1 MEKRVTRSNS
11 NTRRDPEETEGAFW
25 GRVIDPVTIERG
37 QAEAIRTVR
46 RATSGDPTALLN
58 TTQNEQH
65 EEDRYQSQPSNDNQ
79 GIVSLLD
86 EDVPNNL
93 LEEEMPF
100 TSNLTNYTEQSSQI
114 MQAMRTAFVDN
125 TPSTTEEVETVT
137 TPVNTNYPFS
147 SSTMFTPRTDTLGYG
162 GSLEQG

>member
-86 EDVPNNL
+86 EDVLNNL

-100 TSNLTNYTEQSSQI
+100 TSNLTNFTEQSSQI
-114 MQAMRTAFVDN
+114 LQAMRTAFVDN

-137 TPVNTNYPFS
+137 TPVNMNISGMNGPLDP
-147 SSTMFTPRTDTLGYG
+147 MFTRP
-162 GSLEQG
+162 SS